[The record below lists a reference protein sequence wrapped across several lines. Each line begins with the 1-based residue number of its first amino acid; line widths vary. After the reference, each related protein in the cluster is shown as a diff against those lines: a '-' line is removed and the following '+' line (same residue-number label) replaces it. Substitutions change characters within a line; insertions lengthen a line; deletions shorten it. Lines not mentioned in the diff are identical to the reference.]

1 MQATAQRFR
10 LDELCGVNGRSCLVE
25 TAGGYAIFQTDQ
37 VLADWGAR
45 FVIRIRTPSVC
56 CSYGWLAYN

>member
-37 VLADWGAR
+37 VLADWGGA
-45 FVIRIRTPSVC
+45 FCYSH
-56 CSYGWLAYN
+56 SDAFSLL